1 MFYLLDHHL
10 MLLLCTVFFILN
22 FVKYKTELLSE
33 IITAQ
38 GNNINFLFNKNSGTK
53 ECKNPVQLCKLL
65 WIELC
70 DTSHNSIANFD

>member
-53 ECKNPVQLCKLL
+53 ECKNPVQLFATNPRC
-65 WIELC
+65 E
-70 DTSHNSIANFD
+70 S